1 MTEGLCPRSR
11 GSALCYKVIGV
22 TFLTGRG
29 LFYFTSHIKIPADL
43 FLLCIYVTGFA
54 SLRLQDIPQGCNFC
68 MPLLISLCSF
78 FVNTLFMS
86 RLLMFISFPVSLNFW
101 GRAFLFSLYRSSGRV
116 GSEMTSTRTGRFQL
130 PADIP
135 ARMPRKNR
143 TKAAEQQPTNI
154 Q

>member
-54 SLRLQDIPQGCNFC
+54 SLRLQDIPQGCK
-68 MPLLISLCSF
+68 
-78 FVNTLFMS
+78 FVAAWL
-86 RLLMFISFPVSLNFW
+86 
-101 GRAFLFSLYRSSGRV
+101 LFSENTFASM
-116 GSEMTSTRTGRFQL
+116 E
-130 PADIP
+130 
-135 ARMPRKNR
+135 
-143 TKAAEQQPTNI
+143 NI
-154 Q
+154 LIYILK

>member
-54 SLRLQDIPQGCNFC
+54 FLRLQDIPQGCNFVKHDFYFQKNTFVSTENI
-68 MPLLISLCSF
+68 LIYIL
-78 FVNTLFMS
+78 
-86 RLLMFISFPVSLNFW
+86 
-101 GRAFLFSLYRSSGRV
+101 
-116 GSEMTSTRTGRFQL
+116 
-130 PADIP
+130 
-135 ARMPRKNR
+135 K
-143 TKAAEQQPTNI
+143 
-154 Q
+154 